1 MVLGILDQVT
11 NLTGYKKVIYIST
24 DEGLHGMEAQQAH
37 FNFHKVLT
45 LFIYQLSHFIYQL
58 SIFIYQLSIFIY
70 QLSISIYQLSIFTYQ
85 LSIFIYTI
93 QYDLLVN
100 PHKGFITNLQA
111 RVLI

>member
-45 LFIYQLSHFIYQL
+45 LFIYQLSISIYQLSHFIYQL
-58 SIFIYQLSIFIY
+58 SIFI
-70 QLSISIYQLSIFTYQ
+70 YQ

-100 PHKGFITNLQA
+100 PHKGFVTNLQA

>member
-37 FNFHKVLT
+37 FNFHKLLT
-45 LFIYQLSHFIYQL
+45 LFIYQLSISIYQLSHFIYQL

-70 QLSISIYQLSIFTYQ
+70 
-85 LSIFIYTI
+85 TI

-100 PHKGFITNLQA
+100 PHKGFVTNLQA

>member
-45 LFIYQLSHFIYQL
+45 LFIYQLSI
-58 SIFIYQLSIFIY
+58 SIYQLSIFIY